1 MKTPTGILDAPATDR
16 LIQVLQLGFDDL
28 ARNQKEQ
35 LREQKEQAQRQSEL
49 FAPRPRA
56 TRQLNFGMHTKFS
69 WMSTTNSSRTRYS
82 TDLNTGLVFAGL
94 FSAVDSAFIIQI
106 QPQVQDQGAD
116 TITIVAQSL
125 LYISL
130 GTTLLAALLGV
141 LGMQWLGYY
150 SATEERGSIA
160 VHGCSRQ
167 EKLDGLRKWK
177 FDMVM
182 QTFPLLLQFGLL
194 LFSVALSVYLSN
206 THLVHAIIA
215 IFFSLFGFI
224 FYVALIISAV
234 AAPHCPFQTPLARFI
249 FHILET
255 NWVKKLSKS
264 LSGYLT
270 PLRVFIKA
278 HHLAA
283 CSPPGCKSKSSDGLP
298 LFGKCPQRD
307 QPKQT
312 HSDPIFGPTFPD
324 TSPEVP
330 AVSWILESSTDP
342 RFQNMA
348 AETAVNLQWP
358 STLDLWPQLE
368 RLHDILLTC
377 FDFDVKPEVT
387 VEGRVTPKTYHLKRV
402 HDRMA
407 RRAIHL
413 GMAYCA
419 LRWIPLPHGYREEL
433 FSWENEP
440 SALGFD
446 WELINMVRI
455 RTGEHPNWK
464 MFSKSGLPLAPKL
477 ITWSLRVIP
486 SFRYPEDSEQKKDAF
501 KKFLKD
507 FDPTITLDPSSFT
520 DYLFCIN
527 SYLSDDS
534 CSSHDMAWMDKSTV
548 QLKVLKSLLKTLKK
562 HLKDKRILSDTTIQI
577 LQAIGQLAGKE
588 GNNVWD
594 HSDSS
599 PPGSRQVIIND
610 FCWSLA
616 QSDEWDRMVLAAC
629 LLTEKYHKTMPQTP
643 GPSDSGWV
651 FKALDGI
658 NSCDKDRTTIVGAA
672 GLFNTLL
679 HYHALPNARHIDL
692 LLQTLKNP
700 CQYSSSIAQI
710 LLDQKANWFQN
721 EKLKFKLQ
729 SDQSAW
735 AALMHVCCNNLDLG
749 EDAIRVGHL
758 LAGIPDWY
766 PHIQKELCSWITI
779 YFGGKHNWDQDLV
792 QKYNFVLATVWRTDP
807 GDYQFSNASQRALGL
822 TFLALKTLLKE
833 RFNFA
838 PLSTLLKDHFNF
850 DLFKTILRDQFNCVT
865 ILHCINL
872 VVLRGGYKTG
882 TDKTGK
888 EQAGISPPLSQHSLS
903 PSMTL

>member
-1 MKTPTGILDAPATDR
+1 MD
-16 LIQVLQLGFDDL
+16 
-28 ARNQKEQ
+28 
-35 LREQKEQAQRQSEL
+35 
-49 FAPRPRA
+49 
-56 TRQLNFGMHTKFS
+56 
-69 WMSTTNSSRTRYS
+69 
-82 TDLNTGLVFAGL
+82 
-94 FSAVDSAFIIQI
+94 
-106 QPQVQDQGAD
+106 
-116 TITIVAQSL
+116 
-125 LYISL
+125 
-130 GTTLLAALLGV
+130 
-141 LGMQWLGYY
+141 
-150 SATEERGSIA
+150 
-160 VHGCSRQ
+160 
-167 EKLDGLRKWK
+167 
-177 FDMVM
+177 
-182 QTFPLLLQFGLL
+182 
-194 LFSVALSVYLSN
+194 
-206 THLVHAIIA
+206 
-215 IFFSLFGFI
+215 
-224 FYVALIISAV
+224 
-234 AAPHCPFQTPLARFI
+234 
-249 FHILET
+249 HILET

-270 PLRVFIKA
+270 PLREFIKA

-283 CSPPGCKSKSSDGLP
+283 CSPPGCKSKLSDSLP

-387 VEGRVTPKTYHLKRV
+387 VEGSVTPKTYHLKRV

-407 RRAIHL
+407 RRAIDL

-419 LRWIPLPHGYREEL
+419 LHWIPRPHRYREEL

-455 RTGEHPNWK
+455 LTGEHPNWK

-486 SFRYPEDSEQKKDAF
+486 SFRYPE
-501 KKFLKD
+501 
-507 FDPTITLDPSSFT
+507 
-520 DYLFCIN
+520 N
-527 SYLSDDS
+527 SD
-534 CSSHDMAWMDKSTV
+534 SHDMAWMEKSGV
-548 QLKVLKSLLKTLKK
+548 QLKVLESLLNTLQNGKG
-562 HLKDKRILSDTTIQI
+562 ISVGTTIQI

-588 GNNVWD
+588 GDNVDVWD
-594 HSDSS
+594 HSNS
-599 PPGSRQVIIND
+599 PLGSRQVIIND
-610 FCWSLA
+610 FCRSLD
-616 QSDEWDRMVLAAC
+616 QSDEWVRVS
-629 LLTEKYHKTMPQTP
+629 
-643 GPSDSGWV
+643 GSGWV

-658 NSCDKDRTTIVGAA
+658 NSHDKDRTTIVGIA

-679 HYHALPNARHIDL
+679 HYRVIPDARHIDL
-692 LLQTLKNP
+692 LLQSLKNP
-700 CQYSSSIAQI
+700 CRYSSSIAQI
-710 LLDQKANWFQN
+710 LLDNKAHWFQN
-721 EKLKFKLQ
+721 EKLRFKLQ
-729 SDQSAW
+729 SDQSVW

-833 RFNFA
+833 RFN
-838 PLSTLLKDHFNF
+838 LRHF
-850 DLFKTILRDQFNCVT
+850 
-865 ILHCINL
+865 
-872 VVLRGGYKTG
+872 VLRGGYRTKT
-882 TDKTGK
+882 
-888 EQAGISPPLSQHSLS
+888 EQAGISPPFITAFSQPLHDTLVHMSTDFKLHALLVQDTSGDGEYMSIAKRAKQALELFAKILEDTAREMLHLLKDLDQPEQIGKYWPNLRNQYGEEIKKLEQSLQ
-903 PSMTL
+903 